1 LTTDEIAAA
10 TSSVVINPAWGE
22 TSVRSWLFL
31 FSCNLMW
38 ALQFT
43 CIKLV
48 QDQVGPLFTVWGPMT
63 LALIMLYPWLRLE
76 GAQEQPGLAAGR
88 PNLVCIYLLL
98 AAVGVFPAQVF
109 MTWGTRMSLASNAAL
124 INLTL
129 PVTTALFA
137 FIFLRER
144 MTALRWISFGIAISG
159 VLLCSGIDFRG
170 LSFGSGYLAGNLL
183 IFGATLGSA
192 FYNSYGKK
200 ALAWHSP
207 MRMLFYTYVA
217 VCGLMA
223 PVVLLQEGS
232 VFSRIPQFTLSTWS
246 GLILLTFFH
255 NYLSMILFLKALKNL
270 DAMQAGLSNYL
281 ITFFGVPIAAIW
293 LGERLTRSAVAG
305 GVLVLASTLL
315 ITLWHE
321 KRNTVTAQAV
331 GQPE

>member
-1 LTTDEIAAA
+1 
-10 TSSVVINPAWGE
+10 
-22 TSVRSWLFL
+22 VRSWLFL

-76 GAQEQPGLAAGR
+76 GAQEQSGLAAGR
-88 PNLVCIYLLL
+88 PNLVRIYLLL
-98 AAVGVFPAQVF
+98 AVAGVFPAQVF

-159 VLLCSGIDFRG
+159 VLLCSGINFRS

-223 PVVLLQEGS
+223 PVVLFQEGS

-281 ITFFGVPIAAIW
+281 VTFFGVPIAGIW
-293 LGERLTRSAVAG
+293 LGERLTPSALIG
-305 GVLVLASTLL
+305 GLLVLASTLL
-315 ITLWHE
+315 ITLWRDKE
-321 KRNTVTAQAV
+321 NTAT
-331 GQPE
+331 